1 MKFLRLPFAS
11 KLQMVLLVGMV
22 LAFLLIAQNLSAD
35 VYHYGLLLLIGS
47 SLLQVVAGNI
57 PPQARLIST
66 LVRLL
71 IGLAIVTAVFVG
83 GILLVPYLA
92 QLGSG

>member
-71 IGLAIVTAVFVG
+71 IGLAIVATVFVG

>member
-11 KLQMVLLVGMV
+11 KLQVVLLAGMV

-35 VYHYGLLLLIGS
+35 VYHYGLSLLMGS

-71 IGLAIVTAVFVG
+71 IGLAIVAAVFVG

-92 QLGSG
+92 QLGQG

>member
-11 KLQMVLLVGMV
+11 KLQMVLLAGMV
-22 LAFLLIAQNLSAD
+22 LAFLLIAQNVSAD
-35 VYHYGLLLLIGS
+35 VYHYGLLLLIGT

-71 IGLAIVTAVFVG
+71 IGLAIVAAVFVG

-92 QLGSG
+92 QLGQG

>member
-35 VYHYGLLLLIGS
+35 LYQYGLLLLIGS

-57 PPQARLIST
+57 PPQAGLIST

-71 IGLAIVTAVFVG
+71 IGLAIVGAVFVG

-92 QLGSG
+92 QLGQG

>member
-11 KLQMVLLVGMV
+11 KLQIILLAGMV

-35 VYHYGLLLLIGS
+35 VYRYGLLLLIGS

-71 IGLAIVTAVFVG
+71 IGLAIVAAVFVG

>member
-11 KLQMVLLVGMV
+11 KLQMVLLAGMV
-22 LAFLLIAQNLSAD
+22 LAFLLIAQNVSAD

-57 PPQARLIST
+57 PPQAGLIST

-71 IGLAIVTAVFVG
+71 IGLAIVVAVFVG

-92 QLGSG
+92 QLGQG

>member
-11 KLQMVLLVGMV
+11 KLQIVLLAGMV

-35 VYHYGLLLLIGS
+35 VYQYGLLLLIGS

-57 PPQARLIST
+57 PPQARLVGT

-71 IGLAIVTAVFVG
+71 IGLAIVAAVFVG

-92 QLGSG
+92 QLGQG

>member
-11 KLQMVLLVGMV
+11 KLQMVLLAGMV
-22 LAFLLIAQNLSAD
+22 LAFLLIAQNLSPD

-71 IGLAIVTAVFVG
+71 IGLAIVVAVFVG

-92 QLGSG
+92 QLGQG

>member
-11 KLQMVLLVGMV
+11 KLQIVLLACMV

-35 VYHYGLLLLIGS
+35 VYQYGLLLLIGS

-57 PPQARLIST
+57 PPQARLVST

-71 IGLAIVTAVFVG
+71 IGLAIVAAVFVG

-92 QLGSG
+92 QLGQG

>member
-11 KLQMVLLVGMV
+11 KLQMVLLAGMV

-35 VYHYGLLLLIGS
+35 VYQYGLLLLIVS

-57 PPQARLIST
+57 PPQAGLIST

-71 IGLAIVTAVFVG
+71 IGLAIVAAVFVG

-92 QLGSG
+92 QLGQG

>member
-11 KLQMVLLVGMV
+11 KLQMLLLAGMV

-35 VYHYGLLLLIGS
+35 VYQYGLLLLIGS

-66 LVRLL
+66 LLRLL
-71 IGLAIVTAVFVG
+71 IGLAIVAAVFVG